1 MNIDSLKSL
10 VNAKGGIARSNQ
22 FAVSMPTFDNATTF
36 DMNILCQSVNLPG
49 RQIMTQERLIGLKGR
64 KMPTGFAQDDVNM
77 SFLLL
82 NDYGAKRNIEAWMD
96 RIINQ
101 DTYEIGYTS
110 NYSRDVTI
118 KQLKKGVSFPVFQRN
133 LPSKL
138 QSIPSN
144 IRNRLPSIGPVDFS
158 QGEIDIDFHLR
169 GDNVK
174 YQCVLRDAF
183 PTTMSAVE
191 LNNELDGLLQVNVQ
205 ISYRTWESI

>member
-1 MNIDSLKSL
+1 MNIDTLKAL
-10 VNAKGGIARSNQ
+10 MNAKGGVARSNQ
-22 FAVSMPTFDNATTF
+22 FAVTMPAFDNTSSA

-96 RIINQ
+96 
-101 DTYEIGYTS
+101 
-110 NYSRDVTI
+110 
-118 KQLKKGVSFPVFQRN
+118 
-133 LPSKL
+133 LPST
-138 QSIPSN
+138 IT
-144 IRNRLPSIGPVDFS
+144 NRFPTIGPIDFA
-158 QGEIDIDFHLR
+158 QGEVDLDFHFR
-169 GDNVK
+169 AENVK

>member
-1 MNIDSLKSL
+1 MNIDTLKAL
-10 VNAKGGIARSNQ
+10 MNAKGGVARSNQ
-22 FAVSMPTFDNATTF
+22 FAVTMPAFDNTSSA

-82 NDYGAKRNIEAWMD
+82 NDYGAKRNIEAWMEKV
-96 RIINQ
+96 INQ
-101 DTYEIGYTS
+101 DTYEIGYTGS
-110 NYSRDVTI
+110 YSRDVTI
-118 KQLKKGVSFPVFQRN
+118 KQLRKGVSFPLFQRN
-133 LPSKL
+133 LPSL
-138 QSIPSN
+138 D
-144 IRNRLPSIGPVDFS
+144 LPSTITNRFPTIGPIDFA
-158 QGEIDIDFHLR
+158 QGEVDLDFHFR
-169 GDNVK
+169 AENVK